1 MSKNSTR
8 LLRIPG
14 IQAKK
19 DNGEQIVM
27 LTAYSSWMARLLE
40 ESGGIDILLVG
51 DSLGMV
57 EMGFETTIPVTL
69 DDMARHTRAV
79 RNGAPKAFIVADM
92 PFLSYQ
98 TSKKDALRAAAKLM
112 QDGGASAVKLEGGV
126 WIAETVRRI
135 VRAGIPVMGH
145 LGLLPQSLHQQGGY
159 RVQARGPGEQEQLLH
174 DAAALEEAGAFSIV
188 VECIPAEL
196 AAKAS
201 KARRIPIIGIG
212 AGAGCDG
219 QVLVTND
226 ILGLTG
232 ENVPSFARRYADVA
246 KAVRAAALA
255 FSKEV
260 RAREFPPA
268 KEEARA

>member
-1 MSKNSTR
+1 MSKQPTR
-8 LLRIPG
+8 LVRIPE

-19 DNGEQIVM
+19 ERGEQIVM

-40 ESGGIDILLVG
+40 ESGGIDMLLVG

-69 DDMARHTRAV
+69 DDMVRHTRAV
-79 RNGAPKAFIVADM
+79 RNGAPRAFVVADL
-92 PFLSYQ
+92 PFLSYR
-98 TSKKDALRAAAKLM
+98 TSKSDALRSAGRLM
-112 QDGGASAVKLEGGV
+112 QEGGASAVKLEGGASV
-126 WIAETVRRI
+126 RKAVRRM
-135 VRAGIPVMGH
+135 VEAGIPVMGH

-159 RVQARGPGEQEQLLH
+159 RQQAKGPDEQEQLLR

-196 AAKAS
+196 AAKVTEAC
-201 KARRIPIIGIG
+201 RIPVIGIG

-226 ILGLTG
+226 ILGLTRG
-232 ENVPSFARRYADVA
+232 RAPGFARRYADLSETILT
-246 KAVRAAALA
+246 AARA
-255 FSKEV
+255 FSSDV
-260 RAREFPPA
+260 QAGRFPSTGDNNA
-268 KEEARA
+268 